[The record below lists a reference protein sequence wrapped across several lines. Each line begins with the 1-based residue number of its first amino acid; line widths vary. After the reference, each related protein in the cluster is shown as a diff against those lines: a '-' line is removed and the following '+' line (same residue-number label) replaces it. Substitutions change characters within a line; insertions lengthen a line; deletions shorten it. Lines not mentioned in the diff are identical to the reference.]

1 MVIKRKYLYR
11 LGRFTA
17 LLLLFGAIAVS
28 ATAAT
33 DDELRAAFIFNF
45 AKHVQWPDEGASK
58 PLVIAFYPAQP
69 AIETP
74 LIEAAKSR
82 TIRSRPIRVVS
93 YTTYEAAKSAHILV
107 LSKDRNSEL
116 QAISTA
122 MAKTGTL
129 LVTQQSP
136 DKLHSMINLMQP
148 QQGRMSFEV
157 HRPNIIFEGLKVDRN
172 IVLLG
177 GSELDIATLYKETEV
192 ALAAVKKSLQQ
203 QEVQQLQQQTELKQQ
218 SLKLLDKTQAVDSK
232 AAQLEALQTSL
243 QQTQIQLRGDT
254 EKVNELQKR
263 MHQEDMILK
272 QKIAEVQ
279 VKTLD
284 IESNERLIEVQRK
297 TIAGQRGQITE
308 QEGLIS
314 TQDSSLQEKNATIA
328 AQSNLL
334 FYQKLVSASLV
345 LVVLVSLYSV
355 YTRIKT
361 NRRLSV
367 AALELKRANDAKS
380 IFLSTMSHEIRTP
393 MNGVLGMAEL
403 LASTA
408 LSIKQRRYLN
418 VVQSSGKLLLNVI
431 NDILDYSKIEAGKM
445 ELESIDFNLNE
456 LLYGSAT
463 AFLHLSHQK
472 NLDFH
477 LLVDPEL
484 PEVLHGDPARLTQVV
499 NNFLSNAFKFT
510 SVGRIQIFADIIDSE
525 SDEQGAKQLVRIGV
539 RDTGEGM
546 TPQQCSNVFSPFTQA
561 ESSTTRRFGGTG
573 LGLTISVHL
582 VEMMKGEVK
591 VESEEGQGSSF
602 WLQIPQA
609 VISHQTRDVPHGLQ
623 GLKVWVVEK
632 YTDVGINLCSHLKM
646 WGANAQTCD
655 NLAELLAKLNEADE
669 GGDKEKSVVILSD
682 KVSSHDSLL
691 CRQLTSTQ
699 STVYL
704 SSNPQD
710 GEELAQSAG
719 FSALL
724 HQPVTA
730 SMLFNSLVDT
740 LGPGHTAKENTK
752 SQIEEDTLP
761 QYPDAKVL
769 VAEDNSINRVVI
781 QGLLKQYGI
790 VPTMVEN
797 GLLAVGALQDKSFD
811 LVLMDCEM
819 PLLDGYE
826 ACSRYRESEPDDEA
840 LPIIALT
847 AHAMAEHRERA
858 IDCGMTEHL
867 AKPIVRQ
874 ELEQVLA
881 SYCPKTD
888 LPPLE

>member
-11 LGRFTA
+11 LGCFTA
-17 LLLLFGAIAVS
+17 LLLLLGTNAVS

-45 AKHVQWPDEGASK
+45 AKHVQWPDEGTSK

-69 AIETP
+69 AIEAP
-74 LIEAAKSR
+74 LVEAAKSR
-82 TIRSRPIRVVS
+82 TIRSRPIRVLS
-93 YTTYEAAKSAHILV
+93 YSSYQRAKSAHILV
-107 LSKDRNSEL
+107 LSKDRNDEL
-116 QAISTA
+116 QDISTA
-122 MAKTGTL
+122 MAQTGTL
-129 LVTQQSP
+129 LVTQQAP
-136 DKLHSMINLMQP
+136 DKLHTMINLMQP
-148 QQGRMSFEV
+148 QRGRMSFEV

-203 QEVQQLQQQTELKQQ
+203 QKVQQSQQQAELKQQ
-218 SLKLLDKTQAVDSK
+218 SLKLLDKTQAVDNK
-232 AAQLEALQTSL
+232 AAQLEQLDASL
-243 QQTQIQLRGDT
+243 KKTQIQLRGDT
-254 EKVNELQKR
+254 EKVNELQKQVY
-263 MHQEDMILK
+263 QEDMMLQ

-279 VKTLD
+279 AKTLD
-284 IESNERLIEVQRK
+284 IESNERLIEVQRQ
-297 TIAGQRGQITE
+297 TIAGQRGQIDE

-314 TQDSSLQEKNATIA
+314 TQDMSLQEKNATIA
-328 AQSNLL
+328 AQNNLL

-345 LVVLVSLYSV
+345 LVVLISFYSV
-355 YTRIKT
+355 YARIKA

-403 LASTA
+403 LASTE
-408 LSIKQRRYLN
+408 LSIKQQRYLN

-445 ELESIDFNLNE
+445 ELENIDFNLNE
-456 LLYGSAT
+456 ILYGSAT

-484 PEVLHGDPARLTQVV
+484 PEILHGDPARLTQVV

-510 SVGRIQIFADIIDSE
+510 SVGRIQIFADLINSE
-525 SDEQGAKQLVRIGV
+525 NPDAKQLVRIGV

-546 TPQQCSNVFSPFTQA
+546 TPQQCSNVFSPFAQA

-573 LGLTISVHL
+573 LGLSISVHL

-602 WLQIPQA
+602 WLQIPQR

-623 GLKVWVVEK
+623 NLKVWVVEK
-632 YTDVGINLCSHLKM
+632 YTDVGVNLCSHLKM

-655 NLAELLAKLNEADE
+655 NLTELLAKLKETDK
-669 GGDKEKSVVILSD
+669 GDGKEKSVVILSD

-691 CRQLTSTQ
+691 CRQLTKIQ

-710 GEELAQSAG
+710 GEDLVADAG

-752 SQIEEDTLP
+752 SQIEEDELP
-761 QYPDAKVL
+761 QYPAAKVL

-797 GLLAVGALQDKSFD
+797 GLLAVGALQDKPFD

-826 ACSRYRESEPDDEA
+826 ACSRYRETEPDSKA

-847 AHAMAEHRERA
+847 AHAMAEHREQA
-858 IDCGMTEHL
+858 IACGMTEHL

-881 SYCPKTD
+881 NYCPKAD
-888 LPPLE
+888 LQPLE